1 MANRVLTQRIPFMD
15 SIRER
20 LAALPLECIGPERLL
35 SRALYRCTIDM
46 VQLECI
52 GRIFQFSTQ
61 YGRDVVLRHL
71 VLLPEDAYQ
80 WILGG
85 FERGLEEQGKLIGSD
100 LILGPFPYIAVDG
113 TSGYGSQVLAPKI
126 WAKDFLGDAIQT
138 RPLPKRHHS

>member
-1 MANRVLTQRIPFMD
+1 MD
-15 SIRER
+15 LIRER

-52 GRIFQFSTQ
+52 GRIFQLSTH

-71 VLLPEDAYQ
+71 VLLPEEAYQ

-85 FERGLEEQGKLIGSD
+85 FERALEEQEKLTGSD
-100 LILGPFPYIAVDG
+100 LILGPFPYFTVDG

-126 WAKDFLGDAIQT
+126 WAKDFLADAIQT
-138 RPLPKRHHS
+138 RPLPLLKRHHP